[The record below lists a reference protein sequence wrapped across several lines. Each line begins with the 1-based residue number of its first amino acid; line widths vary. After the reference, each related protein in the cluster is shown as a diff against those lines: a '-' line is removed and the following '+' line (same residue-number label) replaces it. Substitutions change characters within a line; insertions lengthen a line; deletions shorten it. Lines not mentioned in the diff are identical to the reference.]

1 MGAPS
6 GPPGGS
12 VWFVTGGARSG
23 KSRFAERLA
32 ASSGHEVLYIATLEP
47 LDQEMADRIARHR
60 SDRPIA
66 WPTVEAPRDPLAAL
80 RAADPTACVLLD
92 CLSLWVSNRLL
103 DLGTDAPSAAQVA
116 ALEAALDA
124 ETHALLELL
133 AAREGAA
140 VLVSNEVGSGLVPEY
155 ALGRAY
161 RDLLGRV
168 NQRVAQIAAR
178 AWLCVAGRA
187 LELPPLEGR

>member
-1 MGAPS
+1 MGE
-6 GPPGGS
+6 

-23 KSRFAERLA
+23 KSSYAERLA
-32 ASSGHEVLYIATLEP
+32 AARGRPVTYIATLEP
-47 LDQEMADRIARHR
+47 LDGEMRARITRHQAQ
-60 SDRPIA
+60 RPAA
-66 WPTVEAPRDPLAAL
+66 WRTVEAPRSPAEAA
-80 RAADPTACVLLD
+80 RAAPAGDTVLLD

-124 ETHALLELL
+124 ETRALLDLL
-133 AAREGAA
+133 AARDGGA

-161 RDLLGRV
+161 RDVLGRV
-168 NQRVAQIAAR
+168 NQCAAQTATR

-187 LELPPLEGR
+187 LELPPVEGR

>member
-1 MGAPS
+1 MGE
-6 GPPGGS
+6 

-23 KSRFAERLA
+23 KSAFAERRA
-32 ASSGHEVLYIATLEP
+32 ASLGRPVTYIATLEP
-47 LDQEMADRIARHR
+47 LDGEMRARIARHQAQ
-60 SDRPIA
+60 RPAA
-66 WPTVEAPRDPLAAL
+66 WRTVEAPRAPAEAA
-80 RAADPTACVLLD
+80 RTTPAGDTVLLD

-116 ALEAALDA
+116 ALEAALGA
-124 ETHALLELL
+124 EAGALLDVL
-133 AAREGAA
+133 AARAGAA
-140 VLVSNEVGSGLVPEY
+140 VIVSNEVGSGLVPEY

-168 NQRVAQIAAR
+168 NQQAAQAAGR

-187 LELPPLEGR
+187 LELPAAAGR